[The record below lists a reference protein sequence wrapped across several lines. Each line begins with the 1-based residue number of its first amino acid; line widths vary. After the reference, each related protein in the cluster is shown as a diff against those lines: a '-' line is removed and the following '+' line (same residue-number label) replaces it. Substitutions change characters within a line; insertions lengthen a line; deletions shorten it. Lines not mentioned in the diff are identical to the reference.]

1 MGSRGMSM
9 STGDI
14 ASALEAQ
21 QQHQQ
26 LLQRRVSAAVPDASA
41 MWSSHSAVCTLS
53 TPDSVQMHLSAN
65 RLL

>member
-21 QQHQQ
+21 QLHQQ
-26 LLQRRVSAAVPDASA
+26 LLQRRVSTAILDIAFIRKR
-41 MWSSHSAVCTLS
+41 HLTIRLS
-53 TPDSVQMHLSAN
+53 GGWVKLSCS
-65 RLL
+65 

>member
-21 QQHQQ
+21 QLHQQ
-26 LLQRRVSAAVPDASA
+26 LLQRRVSAAVPDAAS
-41 MWSSHSAVCTLS
+41 MWNAHSSVSPT
-53 TPDSVQMHLSAN
+53 
-65 RLL
+65 

>member
-1 MGSRGMSM
+1 MGNRGMSM

-26 LLQRRVSAAVPDASA
+26 LLQRRVSAAVPDAAS
-41 MWSSHSAVCTLS
+41 MWNPHSAVCH
-53 TPDSVQMHLSAN
+53 HLKRDWCGDN
-65 RLL
+65 MTCHDYD